1 MTIDDAIREIQG
13 KSAGITGRATVE
25 YAQKQLREGEKVF
38 AAASANIQAHRG
50 NFPGL
55 IVFTDQ
61 RLFAASGLPGVLM
74 FMLYGILM
82 MAIVIMTCVLSVTR
96 FYKNLLGLEGYLMFS
111 LPASTASL
119 IASKVISV
127 LIWSALSSV
136 TALLSFAISALGAG
150 GIAPFRDFF
159 EIFTYP
165 EVLERL
171 PSAAGLTAM
180 FLLLAVAGTA
190 ASIVRI
196 YAGIAIG
203 HQFNDHRILFSI
215 LALVAFNIIGTTV
228 MSLLGSAGMYS
239 GVFDSLSRIF
249 EAGSTQALYAA
260 QAGMLAFLVLQIAF
274 FGALTWVLLDRRL
287 NLE

>member
-1 MTIDDAIREIQG
+1 MLGKLIGYETKAFGRIMLPLYGATLAFALFTGLSIRFLPE
-13 KSAGITGRATVE
+13 SAT
-25 YAQKQLREGEKVF
+25 
-38 AAASANIQAHRG
+38 
-50 NFPGL
+50 
-55 IVFTDQ
+55 
-61 RLFAASGLPGVLM
+61 SGLPGVLM

-96 FYKNLLGLEGYLMFS
+96 FYKNLFGLEGYLMFS

-127 LIWSALSSV
+127 LIWSALSSI
-136 TALLSFAISALGAG
+136 TALLSIALSVLGGG
-150 GIAPFRDFF
+150 GIEPFRQFF
-159 EIFTYP
+159 DIFTYP

>member
-1 MTIDDAIREIQG
+1 MLGKLIGYETKAFGRIMLPLYGATLAFALFTGLSIRFLPE
-13 KSAGITGRATVE
+13 SAT
-25 YAQKQLREGEKVF
+25 
-38 AAASANIQAHRG
+38 
-50 NFPGL
+50 
-55 IVFTDQ
+55 
-61 RLFAASGLPGVLM
+61 SGLPGVLM

-150 GIAPFRDFF
+150 GMAPFRDFF

>member
-1 MTIDDAIREIQG
+1 MLGKLIGYETKAFGRIMLPLYGATLAFALFTGLSIRFLPE
-13 KSAGITGRATVE
+13 SAT
-25 YAQKQLREGEKVF
+25 
-38 AAASANIQAHRG
+38 
-50 NFPGL
+50 
-55 IVFTDQ
+55 
-61 RLFAASGLPGVLM
+61 SGLPGVLM

-150 GIAPFRDFF
+150 GMAPFRDFF

-180 FLLLAVAGTA
+180 FLLLAVDL
-190 ASIVRI
+190 R
-196 YAGIAIG
+196 G
-203 HQFNDHRILFSI
+203 HR
-215 LALVAFNIIGTTV
+215 
-228 MSLLGSAGMYS
+228 
-239 GVFDSLSRIF
+239 
-249 EAGSTQALYAA
+249 
-260 QAGMLAFLVLQIAF
+260 
-274 FGALTWVLLDRRL
+274 DRPSVQ
-287 NLE
+287 

>member
-1 MTIDDAIREIQG
+1 MLGKLIGYETKAFGRIMLPLYGATLAFALFTGLSIRFLPE
-13 KSAGITGRATVE
+13 SAT
-25 YAQKQLREGEKVF
+25 
-38 AAASANIQAHRG
+38 
-50 NFPGL
+50 
-55 IVFTDQ
+55 
-61 RLFAASGLPGVLM
+61 SGLPGVLM
-74 FMLYGILM
+74 FMLYGMLM
-82 MAIVIMTCVLSVTR
+82 IAIIIMTCVLSVTR
-96 FYKNLLGLEGYLMFS
+96 FYKNLFGLEGYLMFS